1 MGKIENQRKYM
12 ELLEENYLMLKVIKT
27 SSDTMYLLEDSLNNI
42 GDSLQIIKKE
52 IEPLGDLSHVLDTA
66 EILVEDLKKTARSMA
81 EVYMLLDEITED
93 EEDADGNT

>member
-1 MGKIENQRKYM
+1 MGKIENQRKYL

-42 GDSLQIIKKE
+42 GDSLQIIKME